1 MRSTGELRF
10 EFVQGKT
17 ACTTAYARYPIKFVS
32 ATRASDGGCSWVYTL
47 GYGGGAVCGDEVTIT
62 CHVEENSTAALTTQ
76 GSTKVFKRGSKSE
89 HATATELESDQC
101 HRASQTLLSRVARAA
116 LLVVVPDPVTCFENS
131 SFKQHQRFLLEHG
144 SSLVLVDWLT
154 SGRMSRGEGWAF
166 NRLESRNEVMV
177 QSCTK
182 GKGQDEDNSG
192 GWKPLVFDSLVLEEL
207 PGLTVRERMLGMN
220 VVGIVI
226 LLGPRLEGLVSKV
239 LDLETTKRSRFP
251 AGLEPKG
258 AATGDKQTAL
268 PPRETGRTL
277 SSVSPLNGG
286 IDDWCRG
293 LAYRFAAERTDDAR
307 AMLHDLLLPLQ
318 QALGGR
324 APYSREGGE
333 S

>member
-1 MRSTGELRF
+1 
-10 EFVQGKT
+10 
-17 ACTTAYARYPIKFVS
+17 
-32 ATRASDGGCSWVYTL
+32 
-47 GYGGGAVCGDEVTIT
+47 
-62 CHVEENSTAALTTQ
+62 
-76 GSTKVFKRGSKSE
+76 
-89 HATATELESDQC
+89 
-101 HRASQTLLSRVARAA
+101 
-116 LLVVVPDPVTCFENS
+116 
-131 SFKQHQRFLLEHG
+131 
-144 SSLVLVDWLT
+144 
-154 SGRMSRGEGWAF
+154 MSRGEGWAF

-182 GKGQDEDNSG
+182 GKGQDEDNLD

-220 VVGIVI
+220 VVGVVI

-239 LDLETTKRSRFP
+239 LDLETRKRSRFP

-258 AATGDKQTAL
+258 AATGDKTAL

-277 SSVSPLNGG
+277 SSVSPLKGG
-286 IDDWCRG
+286 IDDWCKG
-293 LAYRFAAERTDDAR
+293 LVYRFAAERTDDAR

-318 QALGGR
+318 PALGGR